1 MRACAL
7 DSQKTTIVHAVIDL
21 EQEEFTTVPPLFRY
35 GPRVLLFAGVVI
47 ACLAVGA
54 GLWRIHDGRK
64 SEYEKAFSDSA
75 ATAAAAKENVEQ
87 VLARLT
93 KAGAYLDSIQGS
105 VGQMQQVA
113 AVLQGLASQGVALS
127 REGKRLASG
136 AGSPEASLFATAAI
150 KDPRVQA
157 LRAGSQVM
165 LPAVRTSAADTLV
178 PVVQRLSRPGPLGHV
193 VFFVDENAFSGVVR
207 KAVALEGGW
216 LRIQDAAGHE
226 VLDMLMPSSRPQA
239 ASKPH
244 DKLFTPSEAMQGEL
258 DYDSQRL
265 LVASAPADASEP
277 KVSVGL
283 TEAAA
288 MVGVRKRIVS
298 TWVIVAFVF
307 PVLGAL
313 GLTSFAL
320 RRFSKVEEYL
330 RRLARVDV
338 LTGLPNRRSFHG
350 LLRAAVAR
358 SKRRSESLALL
369 FVDID
374 NFKYVNDSFGHGMG
388 DGLLKDVGKVL
399 TEVVREGDVVCR
411 LGGDEFTVLVG
422 KVADAGAALELG
434 NRILERL
441 KQVARIEQVDLR
453 TKASIGIALMPENAR
468 TEEDLMRFADTAMY
482 RAKIEGKDH
491 CVIYDDSMAAQAMAK
506 AQTIQ
511 QLESG
516 IVAGELFLLYQPK
529 FELSSGN
536 LVGHEALVRWNHP
549 ARGLVHPGE
558 FIPLAEESGLILEL
572 GNWVLNRALRQVQE
586 WHRQGHG
593 WHRVAV
599 NVSALQM
606 NHDDFVSRVEAALVR
621 HGVPGHCLQLEIT
634 ESNLAVEV
642 ERVKKMVR
650 SLRKLGLLVAVDD
663 FGTGYSSLAALQQ
676 FDLDMLKVDR
686 SFVSLLHTKQGEA
699 VCRAIIT
706 LGHALG
712 MTVIG
717 EGVETS
723 EQASTLARLGC
734 DQVQGFY
741 FARPLAAELACNTAP
756 VARTPAG
763 AIHAGVSSVTSINAA
778 KSRYAS
784 RDLSSVGAGS
794 IPPLPRDLV
803 P

>member
-1 MRACAL
+1 M
-7 DSQKTTIVHAVIDL
+7 TIVHAAINL
-21 EQEEFTTVPPLFRY
+21 EQEEFLTVPPLFRY
-35 GPRVLLFAGVVI
+35 GPRALLFAGFVI

-87 VLARLT
+87 VLARLR
-93 KAGAYLDSIQGS
+93 KAGSYLDSIQGS
-105 VGQMQQVA
+105 PGQMQQFA

-127 REGKRLASG
+127 PQGKPLAPG
-136 AGSPEASLFATAAI
+136 AASPEAIAFATQAI

-157 LRAGSQVM
+157 LKAGSQMM
-165 LPAVRTSAADTLV
+165 LPAVRTAGGETLV
-178 PVVQRLSRPGPLGHV
+178 PVVQGLVRPGPLGHV
-193 VFFVDENAFSGVVR
+193 VFLLEENALSGVVR

-216 LRIQDAAGHE
+216 LRIEDAAGHE
-226 VLDMLMPSSRPQA
+226 VLDMLMPSSRPEA
-239 ASKPH
+239 AGKPH
-244 DKLFTPSEAMQGEL
+244 DKLYMPAQAMRGAL
-258 DYDSQRL
+258 DYESQRL
-265 LVASAPADASEP
+265 LVASAPADIGEP

-283 TEAAA
+283 TEASA
-288 MVGVRKRIVS
+288 MVGVRKRIIS
-298 TWVIVAFVF
+298 TWIIVAFVL
-307 PVLGAL
+307 PVLGSL

-358 SKRRSESLALL
+358 SKRKGESLALL

-388 DGLLKDVGKVL
+388 DALLKHVGKVL
-399 TEVVREGDVVCR
+399 TEVVRDGDVVCR

-422 KVADAGAALELG
+422 KVADGAAALQLG
-434 NRILERL
+434 NRILEGL

-453 TKASIGIALMPENAR
+453 TKASIGIALMPDNAC

-482 RAKIEGKDH
+482 RAKTEGKDH
-491 CVIYDDSMAAQAMAK
+491 CVIYDQSMAAQAMAK

-511 QLESG
+511 QLEAG
-516 IVAGELFLLYQPK
+516 IDAGELFLVYQPK

-536 LVGHEALVRWNHP
+536 LVGHEALVRWSHP
-549 ARGLVHPGE
+549 TRGLVHPGE
-558 FIPLAEESGLILEL
+558 FIALAEESGLILEL
-572 GNWVLNRALRQVQE
+572 GNWVLERALRQMQE

-593 WHRVAV
+593 WQRVAV

-606 NHDDFVSRVEAALVR
+606 NHDDFVDRVQAALAR
-621 HGVPGHCLQLEIT
+621 YGVPGNCLQLEIT

-642 ERVKKMVR
+642 EQAKRMVR

-676 FDLDMLKVDR
+676 FELDMLKVDR

-717 EGVETS
+717 EGVETP
-723 EQASTLARLGC
+723 EQAATLARLGC

-741 FARPLAAELACNTAP
+741 YAKPLPAELACHIPRADHALPNGKL
-756 VARTPAG
+756 VARG
-763 AIHAGVSSVTSINAA
+763 VTSIHVA
-778 KSRYAS
+778 KIHSRK
-784 RDLSSVGAGS
+784 DLS
-794 IPPLPRDLV
+794 RT
-803 P
+803 